1 MGELGLPGQQLS
13 HLSLKAE
20 HLTPDLTGT
29 LGVPRPLRGPV
40 SPGQWTL
47 SSLSPTSLVGLW
59 KTREHSWTLGL
70 ARPLLGHSGPAW
82 ETQISRQFPFCHP
95 PPPPEDAGAGA
106 EGPIQDLV
114 LGLVFPTET
123 CPEAQD
129 EHSDPRRAI
138 LRRGGRGLRSL
149 LRSRRVSCAS
159 PVFLVSSSLTRWML
173 CGPHPC
179 SVDRKVGAEPHLP
192 AWVGNRVWWPWCRG
206 LPSPALFPGL
216 QGRRGACSTRMC
228 IGTERPGSLRT

>member
-47 SSLSPTSLVGLW
+47 SSLSPTSPVGLW

-82 ETQISRQFPFCHP
+82 ETQIWETPNLMLPTISILTP
-95 PPPPEDAGAGA
+95 PRM
-106 EGPIQDLV
+106 
-114 LGLVFPTET
+114 LGLE
-123 CPEAQD
+123 
-129 EHSDPRRAI
+129 PRAR
-138 LRRGGRGLRSL
+138 
-149 LRSRRVSCAS
+149 
-159 PVFLVSSSLTRWML
+159 F
-173 CGPHPC
+173 
-179 SVDRKVGAEPHLP
+179 
-192 AWVGNRVWWPWCRG
+192 
-206 LPSPALFPGL
+206 
-216 QGRRGACSTRMC
+216 
-228 IGTERPGSLRT
+228 RTWF